1 MKNFI
6 IFAVLAAL
14 LGGCAVT
21 RPAKSDKEFK
31 FYDGN
36 KTVIY
41 KFAGEDLY
49 ENGRNLGAYSIYRN
63 NIRTIAV
70 DGAGRSY
77 GNNYRSALNAKR
89 MKFYHFDDEGAMI
102 FSVWHKDGICS
113 VYNAGQYVNFDFI
126 SNTFKDGDWLYADGK
141 ISKSDDEGIIQNGA
155 SKKLGVYKTLD
166 ISKLIQDKKMDRAV
180 KISVTGVY
188 LHGYVKAMKTR
199 KLDDFCK

>member
-14 LGGCAVT
+14 LGGCGIL

-49 ENGRNLGAYSIYRN
+49 ENGRSLGVYSMDRGEL
-63 NIRTIAV
+63 RTLV
-70 DGAGRSY
+70 LDEAGKSY
-77 GNNYRSALNAKR
+77 GNNYKSALNAKR
-89 MKFYHFDDEGAMI
+89 MKFYLFNDERAMV

-113 VYNAGQYVNFDFI
+113 VYNAGRYVNFDYT
-126 SNTFKDGDWLYADGK
+126 SNMFKDGDWLYADGR
-141 ISKSDDEGIIQNGA
+141 ISKSESSVQNM
-155 SKKLGVYKTLD
+155 SSKTLSAYKNMNFEKAANRKD
-166 ISKLIQDKKMDRAV
+166 ARYMAEEVAVAEFFKKTIADLKRM
-180 KISVTGVY
+180 I
-188 LHGYVKAMKTR
+188 
-199 KLDDFCK
+199 LDDFCR